1 MKPRD
6 FASHLV
12 FMRAYQFIQLID
24 CDTFRML
31 THQAEDRLNGTIL
44 LGEFATISHDFSFSP
59 PFYLALPGR
68 VIQGLEL
75 STELSDT
82 TACARSATMRTARL
96 AEPGKPVLQLL
107 GPPANNDPQTGMVFF
122 PIFPDA
128 QTRSFSNPSNVKRVM
143 IVRVPAASILSQ
155 SVIFSQEACKGG
167 SDFPDTVSGVIFCA
181 AIILPEHR
189 LAFCY

>member
-1 MKPRD
+1 MG
-6 FASHLV
+6 
-12 FMRAYQFIQLID
+12 AYQFIQLID

-44 LGEFATISHDFSFSP
+44 LGEFATVSHDSSFSP

-75 STELSDT
+75 SMEPIGHDRL
-82 TACARSATMRTARL
+82 CAAGDDANGSVSRTR
-96 AEPGKPVLQLL
+96 KPVLQLL
-107 GPPANNDPQTGMVFF
+107 GPPTNRDGIFSNF
-122 PIFPDA
+122 PGRADQIV
-128 QTRSFSNPSNVKRVM
+128 TNPSNVKRVM

-155 SVIFSQEACKGG
+155 SVIFSQEACKGCRF
-167 SDFPDTVSGVIFCA
+167 FPDTVSVVIFCA
-181 AIILPEHR
+181 AIIQSDPR